1 MELSQR
7 QQRVGAIWGVIAF
20 LGGAAATWW
29 VVEPNG
35 EATRLNRTLW
45 LYLSAHYRPMGPL
58 PVEAVVQSYPRLAL
72 VESGAR
78 PKVWYLI
85 PVATSALGAAGANIT
100 LGRTHDWQKIA
111 ENSALVLLGY
121 LPAALIG
128 VVWSEAAPSL
138 GFFLII
144 VGGAFLALAVGSR
157 AVGSA
162 TQGTPVLGV
171 TSLWGLFGI
180 GLLVL
185 LGGFLVINLL
195 LPIAVF
201 ALIGSAVGTGV
212 VFVARTK
219 V

>member
-1 MELSQR
+1 MPFGR
-7 QQRVGAIWGVIAF
+7 VIAF
-20 LGGAAATWW
+20 LGGVAATWW
-29 VVEPNG
+29 VVEPNA
-35 EATRLNRTLW
+35 EATRVNRALW
-45 LYLSAHYRPMGPL
+45 VYLSAHFRPLGPL
-58 PVEAVVQSYPRLAL
+58 PVEAVVSSYPRIGV
-72 VESGAR
+72 VESGNR

-85 PVATSALGAAGANIT
+85 PVAAAALSAAGANVT
-100 LGRTHDWQKIA
+100 FGRTHDWQKIA
-111 ENSALVLLGY
+111 KNSALILIGY

-128 VVWSEAAPSL
+128 VVWSNAAPSL

-180 GLLVL
+180 GLVIL
-185 LGGFLVINLL
+185 LGGIVVINLL
-195 LPIAVF
+195 LPIAAF
-201 ALIGSAVGTGV
+201 GIIGGAVGTATI
-212 VFVARTK
+212 FIARTK